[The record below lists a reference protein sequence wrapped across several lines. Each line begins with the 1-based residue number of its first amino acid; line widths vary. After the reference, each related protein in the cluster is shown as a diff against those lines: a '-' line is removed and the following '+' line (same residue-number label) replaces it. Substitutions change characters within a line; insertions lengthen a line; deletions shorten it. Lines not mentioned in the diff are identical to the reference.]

1 MTSIIFGL
9 GTAVFFACST
19 LLSDRAV
26 RRIDPWSVVAWVT
39 FFGLIWTTPFLLA
52 GGIPETLTT
61 DVVRWMAVSGLGNVG
76 GLVLTA
82 FALRIGKVGVVAPIV
97 ATEGAI
103 AAVVAASLGES
114 IAPIVAFFLLLI
126 VIGVIIAAAGP
137 DPAPIENERP
147 LLAALLATAAALSF
161 GLSLFATGYISG
173 DLPSA
178 WVLLPARLVGSVAIF
193 LPLLLTRRLRITR
206 LALPL
211 VIGMSMT
218 EFLGFWSFSLGA
230 REAVGV
236 TSVLASQ
243 FAPIAAVAAY
253 FLFKEKLGR
262 IQIAGV
268 VLLVFSVSALT
279 FVTAQ

>member
-61 DVVRWMAVSGLGNVG
+61 DVVRWMAVAGLGNVG
-76 GLVLTA
+76 GLVLAA

-97 ATEGAI
+97 AAEGAI

-114 IAPIVAFFLLLI
+114 IAPIIAFFLFLI

-147 LLAALLATAAALSF
+147 VLAALLATAAALSF

-211 VIGMSMT
+211 VIGMSFS

-230 REAVGV
+230 RDSVGV
-236 TSVLASQ
+236 TSVLSSQ

-268 VLLVFSVSALT
+268 VLLVISVSALT

>member
-1 MTSIIFGL
+1 VTSIIFGL

-39 FFGLIWTTPFLLA
+39 FFGLIWTTPFLFA
-52 GGIPETLTT
+52 SGVPEAL
-61 DVVRWMAVSGLGNVG
+61 DANVARWMAVSGLGNVG
-76 GLVLTA
+76 GLVLAA

-97 ATEGAI
+97 AAEGAI
-103 AAVVAASLGES
+103 AAVVAAALGES
-114 IAPIVAFFLLLI
+114 IAPIIAFFLLLI

-193 LPLLLTRRLRITR
+193 LPLLLTRRLRITK
-206 LALPL
+206 LALPM
-211 VIGMSMT
+211 VIGMSIT

-230 REAVGV
+230 REAVGI
-236 TSVLASQ
+236 TSVLSSQ

>member
-1 MTSIIFGL
+1 VTSIIFGL

-39 FFGLIWTTPFLLA
+39 FFGLIWTIPFLLT
-52 GGIPETLTT
+52 GGIPETLTP

-76 GLVLTA
+76 GLALTA

-103 AAVVAASLGES
+103 AAVLAASLGES
-114 IAPIVAFFLLLI
+114 IAPIIAFFLFLI

-137 DPAPIENERP
+137 DPAPIERERP
-147 LLAALLATAAALSF
+147 VLAALLATAAALSF

-193 LPLLLTRRLRITR
+193 LPLLLTGRLHITK
-206 LALPL
+206 LALPM
-211 VIGMSMT
+211 VIGMSIT

-230 REAVGV
+230 RDAVGV

-279 FVTAQ
+279 FITAQ

>member
-76 GLVLTA
+76 GLVLTG

-137 DPAPIENERP
+137 DPAPIEHERP
-147 LLAALLATAAALSF
+147 VLAALLATAAALSF
-161 GLSLFATGYISG
+161 GLSLFATGYISD

-193 LPLLLTRRLRITR
+193 LPLLLTRRLRITK
-206 LALPL
+206 LALPM
-211 VIGMSMT
+211 VIGMSIT

-230 REAVGV
+230 RDAVGV